1 MDNYRQYILE
11 HLKIC
16 PQMRDTNIYLKLVE
30 AFPDLQVKRATFYRY
45 MKALREQHGYPH
57 IKIMLLVSL
66 RKVTAR

>member
-16 PQMRDTNIYLKLVE
+16 PQMRDTNIYIKLVE

-45 MKALREQHGYPH
+45 IKALRE
-57 IKIMLLVSL
+57 
-66 RKVTAR
+66 